1 MESLVIIMF
10 FIGDS
15 VISAV
20 VIITV
25 TLSVLKFYSVSL
37 LFLTRYQGNIFTSK
51 LKVCCYTRRRFSDIS
66 HSFL

>member
-1 MESLVIIMF
+1 MESLIITMF

-25 TLSVLKFYSVSL
+25 TLLSVLKFYSVSL
-37 LFLTRYQGNIFTSK
+37 LFLNRYQGNIFTSK
-51 LKVCCYTRRRFSDIS
+51 LKVCCYTREKV
-66 HSFL
+66 L